1 MLTQKEINKLRTMYY
16 EQNYSVTEITRI
28 LKIIRTT
35 CYKYLQFV
43 DFSDE
48 ISTSKS
54 RSKVAAY
61 KDDILGF
68 LEHDRIHHHKQRHT
82 GKRVYERLKKNILTI
97 YVLNLLL

>member
-1 MLTQKEINKLRTMYY
+1 MFGIISITYAKGNVKVLDMLTQKDINKIRTMYY

-28 LKIIRTT
+28 LQISRTT
-35 CYKYLQFV
+35 CYKYLQFM

-61 KDDILGF
+61 
-68 LEHDRIHHHKQRHT
+68 
-82 GKRVYERLKKNILTI
+82 
-97 YVLNLLL
+97 